1 LLDVPED
8 AKQTALRAMLRDC
21 PDTSRLFY
29 TLLSSFKGI
38 PGSPLAYWVTPTVL
52 HLFRTLQPVEADGR
66 EARVGLQTS
75 DDFRF
80 ARLWTEI
87 PPPSMLGLETT
98 GAFPISA
105 IQAKCIEA
113 TKNGIRW
120 VPFAKGGGFHQYSS
134 NHHLFLDWENDGRAL
149 KEYNSAL
156 YGPVSRNVR
165 SEGCYF
171 RPGITWSYLPHKR
184 GSFRMM
190 PPGSVFSVGGP
201 GLFADGN
208 LLLPMLGVLN
218 SDVFF
223 ALIRLFMP
231 RGSAGGQSLKFEVGY
246 IQKVPFPEL
255 TADATVQ
262 LGDLASTLYHL
273 SFKEHTTDET
283 SVVFRLPRLLLA
295 RDTGTIGE
303 ACEKCS
309 EQVMETRATVGALQ
323 SQVNDVVLEAYGLVD
338 EDRRWINFE
347 LSGNEGT
354 EDVSDEQKDESENGG
369 GEAGGIDAYHLANEL
384 VSWAVGA
391 AFGRWDVR
399 FAINGPQ
406 QQEFPLPLAPFPV
419 CSPGMLVGDDGLPAG
434 EAFPRY
440 PLRIDN
446 NGIVPDDP
454 ENSGDIVRRVRDVL
468 ELIWKDR
475 TEAIEKEAC
484 EILGVRE
491 LRDYFRK
498 PGNCGF
504 WMDHVRRY
512 SRSRRKAPIYW
523 YLRSAR
529 GNYGLWLYYHRLD
542 KDILFK
548 ALLNYVEPKVRLEE
562 DRLRTLRD
570 RKDVAGSS
578 GREAKQIEK
587 DIDRQEQF
595 VSELHDFKDKLRR
608 AADLHLTPDLND
620 GVVLN
625 IAPLW
630 ELVPWKEAKKYWE
643 ELQEGKYDWS
653 HIAYQRW
660 PDRVK
665 ELCKRDR
672 SVAIAHGLEHLC
684 AVPPPRSKR
693 ATEADVTA
701 DEEFEVAEEEEV
713 DVES

>member
-1 LLDVPED
+1 
-8 AKQTALRAMLRDC
+8 M
-21 PDTSRLFY
+21 
-29 TLLSSFKGI
+29 
-38 PGSPLAYWVTPTVL
+38 
-52 HLFRTLQPVEADGR
+52 
-66 EARVGLQTS
+66 
-75 DDFRF
+75 
-80 ARLWTEI
+80 
-87 PPPSMLGLETT
+87 ETT
-98 GAFPISA
+98 DCQRESVSA
-105 IQAKCIEA
+105 IPASHRQQ
-113 TKNGIRW
+113 R
-120 VPFAKGGGFHQYSS
+120 H
-134 NHHLFLDWENDGRAL
+134 R
-149 KEYNSAL
+149 
-156 YGPVSRNVR
+156 SRR
-165 SEGCYF
+165 
-171 RPGITWSYLPHKR
+171 
-184 GSFRMM
+184 
-190 PPGSVFSVGGP
+190 
-201 GLFADGN
+201 
-208 LLLPMLGVLN
+208 
-218 SDVFF
+218 
-223 ALIRLFMP
+223 
-231 RGSAGGQSLKFEVGY
+231 
-246 IQKVPFPEL
+246 
-255 TADATVQ
+255 
-262 LGDLASTLYHL
+262 
-273 SFKEHTTDET
+273 
-283 SVVFRLPRLLLA
+283 
-295 RDTGTIGE
+295 
-303 ACEKCS
+303 
-309 EQVMETRATVGALQ
+309 
-323 SQVNDVVLEAYGLVD
+323 
-338 EDRRWINFE
+338 
-347 LSGNEGT
+347 
-354 EDVSDEQKDESENGG
+354 
-369 GEAGGIDAYHLANEL
+369 
-384 VSWAVGA
+384 
-391 AFGRWDVR
+391 
-399 FAINGPQ
+399 
-406 QQEFPLPLAPFPV
+406 
-419 CSPGMLVGDDGLPAG
+419 
-434 EAFPRY
+434 
-440 PLRIDN
+440 
-446 NGIVPDDP
+446 P